1 MFESNKV
8 NNKYVILRNITP
20 SQLSIIRKL
29 RSQNIP
35 EITSE
40 LNIKFHCLKLVG

>member
-29 RSQNIP
+29 GSQNIS